1 VWVTNCALELR
12 LLPCLGQ
19 PRAAFPSLGFLAT
32 LAWKHRFIRIDDA
45 GVHVRFSRFRKFDVA
60 WPDLI
65 DMEFHDD
72 AVLIHNKS
80 GRRLIPLGRYG
91 NAIEIR
97 DTLREAFARRALPGA
112 T

>member
-12 LLPCLGQ
+12 LHPSLGQ
-19 PRAAFPSLGFLAT
+19 PRAT
-32 LAWKHRFIRIDDA
+32 
-45 GVHVRFSRFRKFDVA
+45 FRKFNVA

-72 AVLIHNKS
+72 AVVIHSKS

-97 DTLREAFARRALPGA
+97 DALRETFAQRAPPGA